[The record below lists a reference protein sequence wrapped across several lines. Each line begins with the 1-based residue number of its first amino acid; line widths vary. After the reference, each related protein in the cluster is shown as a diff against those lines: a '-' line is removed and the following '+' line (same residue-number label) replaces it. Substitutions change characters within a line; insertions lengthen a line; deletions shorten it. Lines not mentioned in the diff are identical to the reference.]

1 MTRFASANLTS
12 YLALASAMFIVGTS
26 VVASKIVVDTLPI
39 FTGSA
44 IRFLIAAVI
53 LLAIVGR
60 AGGIPR
66 LPARLHLIIALQ
78 ALAGIVLFN
87 ALLMLGL
94 DLTTAIASGIITS
107 TTPAVI
113 AMMSLALGDRL
124 RLIGW
129 IGVTLAVLGVV
140 IVNLFGTADAGSA
153 TRPLLG
159 ATLVFLAVV
168 GEALYTVLGKIA
180 APALKPV
187 PMATLVT
194 VYGFIL
200 FLPFA
205 ATDIAELHPSD
216 VPLKGWLAIVYLAL
230 IVTVVAFA
238 LWFHGLQHVPAST
251 AGAFTGMIPVGTI
264 VATAI
269 FLDEP
274 VQPLHLAGM
283 AVVIAGIVLVAR
295 GPRASTAAPDDNAT
309 RFTANPAVVPG
320 HPESV

>member
-1 MTRFASANLTS
+1 MTRFASANLTN

-140 IVNLFGTADAGSA
+140 IVNLFGAIPVIGEPLSLWIRGDYVVSDATLNRFFAFHVIALPPWARTQSRWWFLISDPTPCPAWAGSTPVMWECRA
-153 TRPLLG
+153 PY
-159 ATLVFLAVV
+159 V
-168 GEALYTVLGKIA
+168 GEPQNPSA
-180 APALKPV
+180 APTSVSPTKA
-187 PMATLVT
+187 
-194 VYGFIL
+194 
-200 FLPFA
+200 
-205 ATDIAELHPSD
+205 
-216 VPLKGWLAIVYLAL
+216 
-230 IVTVVAFA
+230 
-238 LWFHGLQHVPAST
+238 PA
-251 AGAFTGMIPVGTI
+251 
-264 VATAI
+264 
-269 FLDEP
+269 
-274 VQPLHLAGM
+274 
-283 AVVIAGIVLVAR
+283 R
-295 GPRASTAAPDDNAT
+295 
-309 RFTANPAVVPG
+309 
-320 HPESV
+320 